1 MENKLKVL
9 MEYTNNAPWLTIRH
23 ILVIEYIFKHCDDAE
38 PILANDIKK
47 HLDLDQSTAVRI
59 LHSLANSKI
68 SRRNRTC
75 LNWINYRMSEEDGRH
90 RVVTLN
96 TLGRKVM
103 KEYMESN

>member
-1 MENKLKVL
+1 MESKLKVL
-9 MEYTNNAPWLTIRH
+9 MQYTNNAPWLTIRH
-23 ILVIEYIFKHCDDAE
+23 ILVIEYIFKHCDDAK

-47 HLDLDQSTAVRI
+47 YLDLDQSTAVRI

-103 KEYMESN
+103 KDYMESN

>member
-1 MENKLKVL
+1 MEGKLKVL
-9 MEYTNNAPWLTIRH
+9 MQYTNNAPWLTIRH
-23 ILVIEYIFKHCDDAE
+23 ILVIEYIFKHCDDAK

-47 HLDLDQSTAVRI
+47 YLDLDQSTAVRI

-103 KEYMESN
+103 KDYMESN